1 MTSLRP
7 LSIAL
12 LSAIAIA
19 PSAFAQDATD
29 TSATTTTDSSAS
41 DTASGK
47 RIAIVGGG
55 AILKPDSDPA
65 TGLDIDGGSA
75 PTLSASWYVNDN
87 IAVELWG
94 AADKFNHR
102 VRGPEGKIGTVEQ
115 QPLALSGQY
124 HFGSADKVIRP
135 FVGLGYYESNFSNE
149 DISGGGPHVGLDTAK
164 GAIAT
169 AGVDFNINSTWFART
184 DVRYMDGDTDVNVAG
199 TGTGDSLKL
208 NPVTVGVGIGARF

>member
-1 MTSLRP
+1 MSSLRP

-12 LSAIAIA
+12 LSALAFA
-19 PSAFAQDATD
+19 PSAFAQDA
-29 TSATTTTDSSAS
+29 DSGTAS
-41 DTASGK
+41 STDTASGK

-55 AILKPDSDPA
+55 AILQPDSNP
-65 TGLDIDGGSA
+65 TPGLDIDGGSA

-124 HFGSADKVIRP
+124 HFRDADAVMRP
-135 FVGLGYYESNFSNE
+135 FVGLGYYQSNFSNE
-149 DISGGGPHVGLDTAK
+149 DISGDGPHVGLDSTK

-169 AGVDFNINSTWFART
+169 AGMDFNINSHWFART
-184 DVRYMDGDTDVNVAG
+184 DVRYMRGDADVNLAGQG
-199 TGTGDSLKL
+199 TGEQLKM
-208 NPVTVGVGIGARF
+208 NPWTIGVGLGARF

>member
-1 MTSLRP
+1 MSSLRP
-7 LSIAL
+7 LNIAL
-12 LSAIAIA
+12 LSALAFA
-19 PSAFAQDATD
+19 PHAFAQD
-29 TSATTTTDSSAS
+29 TDSSTGAS
-41 DTASGK
+41 STDTASGK

-55 AILKPDSDPA
+55 AILQPHSNP
-65 TGLDIDGGSA
+65 TPGLDIDGGSA

-124 HFGSADKVIRP
+124 HFRNADAVMRP
-135 FVGLGYYESNFSNE
+135 FVGLGYYQSNFSDE
-149 DISGGGPHVGLDTAK
+149 DISGDGPHVGLDSTK

-169 AGVDFNINSTWFART
+169 AGMDFNINSRWFART
-184 DVRYMDGDTDVNVAG
+184 DVRYMKGDADVNVAG
-199 TGTGDSLKL
+199 EGTGEQLKM
-208 NPVTVGVGIGARF
+208 NPWTIGVGLGARF